1 MINTKSMV
9 NGIFFQNWPT
19 FCPNWNSN
27 HEWALI
33 KVLLKRYSVLLHH
46 PAQKA
51 MIFCTFLIQ
60 YAHPPD
66 KQKTDKQKVVLKK
79 TKQQKL
85 INFQL
90 LVISLSQKR
99 CIHKVSDVL
108 VSHQEKKNRIPVSVQ
123 NGTGCADPPDLGG
136 QTRSKSSNKTGSNPR

>member
-1 MINTKSMV
+1 
-9 NGIFFQNWPT
+9 
-19 FCPNWNSN
+19 
-27 HEWALI
+27 
-33 KVLLKRYSVLLHH
+33 
-46 PAQKA
+46 

-66 KQKTDKQKVVLKK
+66 KQKTDKQKISEKNNN
-79 TKQQKL
+79 KQTDKQKL

-108 VSHQEKKNRIPVSVQ
+108 VSHQEKK
-123 NGTGCADPPDLGG
+123 TEL
-136 QTRSKSSNKTGSNPR
+136 

>member
-1 MINTKSMV
+1 
-9 NGIFFQNWPT
+9 
-19 FCPNWNSN
+19 
-27 HEWALI
+27 
-33 KVLLKRYSVLLHH
+33 
-46 PAQKA
+46 

-79 TKQQKL
+79 NKTTNKQKL

-108 VSHQEKKNRIPVSVQ
+108 VSHQEKK
-123 NGTGCADPPDLGG
+123 TEL
-136 QTRSKSSNKTGSNPR
+136 

>member
-1 MINTKSMV
+1 
-9 NGIFFQNWPT
+9 
-19 FCPNWNSN
+19 
-27 HEWALI
+27 
-33 KVLLKRYSVLLHH
+33 
-46 PAQKA
+46 

-66 KQKTDKQKVVLKK
+66 KQKTDKQKNSEKNNN
-79 TKQQKL
+79 KQTDKQKL

-108 VSHQEKKNRIPVSVQ
+108 VSHQEKKKNYEYFPSPIVKKK
-123 NGTGCADPPDLGG
+123 L
-136 QTRSKSSNKTGSNPR
+136 

>member
-1 MINTKSMV
+1 MGLPTK
-9 NGIFFQNWPT
+9 FF
-19 FCPNWNSN
+19 
-27 HEWALI
+27 ERALI

-66 KQKTDKQKVVLKK
+66 KQKTTNK
-79 TKQQKL
+79 QKL

-90 LVISLSQKR
+90 LVISLSQIR

-108 VSHQEKKNRIPVSVQ
+108 VSHQEKKKKIRKIS
-123 NGTGCADPPDLGG
+123 PPQLE
-136 QTRSKSSNKTGSNPR
+136 KKKKKKKK

>member
-1 MINTKSMV
+1 
-9 NGIFFQNWPT
+9 
-19 FCPNWNSN
+19 
-27 HEWALI
+27 
-33 KVLLKRYSVLLHH
+33 VLLKRYSVLLHH

-66 KQKTDKQKVVLKK
+66 KQKNRQTKSSEKNK
-79 TKQQKL
+79 TANKQKL

-108 VSHQEKKNRIPVSVQ
+108 VSHQEKKNRIMNIS
-123 NGTGCADPPDLGG
+123 
-136 QTRSKSSNKTGSNPR
+136 PRQL

>member
-1 MINTKSMV
+1 MGTLV
-9 NGIFFQNWPT
+9 
-19 FCPNWNSN
+19 
-27 HEWALI
+27 

-66 KQKTDKQKVVLKK
+66 KQKTDKQK
-79 TKQQKL
+79 L

-108 VSHQEKKNRIPVSVQ
+108 VSHQEKKQNYEYFPSPIVKKKIVKTVS
-123 NGTGCADPPDLGG
+123 
-136 QTRSKSSNKTGSNPR
+136 K